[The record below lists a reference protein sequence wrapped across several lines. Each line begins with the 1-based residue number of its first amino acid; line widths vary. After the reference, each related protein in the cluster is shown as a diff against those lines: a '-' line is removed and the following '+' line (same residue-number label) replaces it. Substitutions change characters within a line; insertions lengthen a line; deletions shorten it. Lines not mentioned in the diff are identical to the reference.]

1 MTSRDMTFANSDGS
15 IRRQDKGTTS
25 SKQQRWPGG
34 RENSSSTSGERR
46 VAEEGRKSSTIGSLG
61 YFMKSS
67 RNPLVNAAAIFVWG
81 RRRTH
86 VSHDEPFICR

>member
-1 MTSRDMTFANSDGS
+1 MTFASDGS

-34 RENSSSTSGERR
+34 RENSNSTSGERC
-46 VAEEGRKSSTIGSLG
+46 VVKKDGKTSTIGSLG

-67 RNPLVNAAAIFVWG
+67 RNPLVNAAAIFVW
-81 RRRTH
+81 
-86 VSHDEPFICR
+86 E